1 MKFRMRSGLL
11 AAMMVAALALS
22 AGCGDNDN
30 GGGNDNDGG
39 GNGASP
45 TPVRTATPGATA
57 TPGSGGQ
64 ANVSFTV
71 SASAA
76 VQAFKVEVGY
86 PTAKG
91 SFTGNADTTGCTTD
105 DAGIFL
111 PNDND
116 SGKLILV
123 ASEAVGALG
132 FPVVINCTFDQAG
145 GQTLAAG
152 DLTPVVVEVSD
163 TDANPLPVNTI
174 SVNRA
179 VS

>member
-1 MKFRMRSGLL
+1 
-11 AAMMVAALALS
+11 MVAALALS

-30 GGGNDNDGG
+30 H
-39 GNGASP
+39 GAGTGVNP
-45 TPVRTATPGATA
+45 TPTRTPTPGATA
-57 TPGSGGQ
+57 TPGGG

-71 SASAA
+71 TASAQ

-91 SFTGNADTTGCTTD
+91 SFTGSADTTGCTTG

-152 DLTPVVVEVSD
+152 DLTPVVIEVTD
-163 TDANPLPVNTI
+163 TGANPLPLNTI
-174 SVNRA
+174 SVGPA

>member
-1 MKFRMRSGLL
+1 
-11 AAMMVAALALS
+11 MMVVALALS

-30 GGGNDNDGG
+30 DGG
-39 GNGASP
+39 GTGVTP
-45 TPVRTATPGATA
+45 TPVRTSTPGVTATPVATA
-57 TPGSGGQ
+57 TPGGGGL

-71 SASAA
+71 SASAQA
-76 VQAFKVEVGY
+76 QAFKVEVGY

-91 SFTGNADTTGCTTD
+91 SFTGSADTTGCTTG

-132 FPVVINCTFDQAG
+132 FPVVINCTFDQAD

-152 DLTPVVVEVSD
+152 DLTPVVTEVTD
-163 TDANPLPVNTI
+163 TEANPLPLNTI
-174 SVNRA
+174 SVGPA